1 MVNVC
6 PALDVDGIS
15 NLLSGDISS
24 VTVFGRPLIILN
36 SSKVAMDIL
45 DKKSLKY
52 SDWPVMPMGGEL
64 CVTSRVM
71 PWFVYH

>member
-45 DKKSLKY
+45 DKKSSKY
-52 SDWPVMPMGGEL
+52 SDRPVMPMGGEL
-64 CVTSRVM
+64 CATSRVM